1 MASDLE
7 PTNKL
12 SPQAAREAAVAQEA
26 FKMRARG
33 ADYQSIAKALNLEKG
48 WTQAYKL
55 VARAYGDAVASQ
67 DKERL
72 RLQEAG
78 RLMYMRALLEDRVK
92 EGDEKAIELDLKY
105 TAQIVDIL
113 GLKDGVVSGAGGAGV
128 AVQVINSIPPW
139 ERGGVSPDAG
149 RNDDGPAP
157 DVVEG
162 EAVDEPAGGD
172 ED

>member
-12 SPQAAREAAVAQEA
+12 NPATAREAAVAQEA

-113 GLKDGVVSGAGGAGV
+113 GLKDGVVSGSGGAGV

-139 ERGGVSPDAG
+139 ERGGVAAAG
-149 RNDDGPAP
+149 NPNDDGPAP

-162 EAVDEPAGGD
+162 EAVDEPAGDG
-172 ED
+172 E